1 MVQTG
6 RQYRALVRSGGPW
19 GALGTAAGICPGN
32 AGPPLGSASRQDYFR
47 LVPEASPA
55 IRELWAQAR
64 ERLGRSLPEATFDL
78 WIEPL
83 RPVAIQD
90 SDLILTAPAGVRAWV
105 ERRYAG
111 LIAEALRAGGGEV
124 TGVGFCAPGGGEKDA
139 AANEEDVGLNP
150 EYTFDR
156 FVIGSG
162 NRLAHAAAL
171 TVAEAPG
178 ESYNPLFLHGP
189 SGLGKTHLL
198 TAIANYLAASAP
210 SLTVRYTTAES
221 FTNEF
226 VAALHASGVK
236 AFKRRFR
243 DLDVLLIDDVQSLE
257 GKQHTE
263 EEFFHTFNALYE
275 GGSQIVLSADRM
287 PSQLSSLAARLRDR
301 FEWGLTVP
309 IAAPDLPTRLTVLR
323 RLTNEAGLE
332 TSDSAL
338 SELAERID
346 ANIRLLRGALTRV
359 IAHSSLLD
367 RPLSSEL
374 IAEVVPGRQLRREV
388 GPQEISDKVGES
400 YGVSPEE
407 ITGPGR
413 GAKVLRARQVA
424 VYLTRELTD
433 LSLGQI
439 GDRFGG
445 RDHSTVLNSVRRV
458 QAEQEADPDLRRR
471 LEELRGVL
479 HTRESPKA

>member
-1 MVQTG
+1 MKRT
-6 RQYRALVRSGGPW
+6 W
-19 GALGTAAGICPGN
+19 GSIPSTPSTASS
-32 AGPPLGSASRQDYFR
+32 SA
-47 LVPEASPA
+47 PATASPTPP
-55 IRELWAQAR
+55 
-64 ERLGRSLPEATFDL
+64 RS
-78 WIEPL
+78 
-83 RPVAIQD
+83 
-90 SDLILTAPAGVRAWV
+90 
-105 ERRYAG
+105 
-111 LIAEALRAGGGEV
+111 
-124 TGVGFCAPGGGEKDA
+124 
-139 AANEEDVGLNP
+139 
-150 EYTFDR
+150 
-156 FVIGSG
+156 
-162 NRLAHAAAL
+162 

-198 TAIANYLAASAP
+198 TAIANYLAANAP

-275 GGSQIVLSADRM
+275 AGSQIVLSADRM
-287 PSQLSSLAARLRDR
+287 PSQLSALAARLRDR
-301 FEWGLTVP
+301 FEWGLTVR

-332 TSDSAL
+332 TSD
-338 SELAERID
+338 ERT
-346 ANIRLLRGALTRV
+346 LRAGRADRRQ
-359 IAHSSLLD
+359 HPPPPRRPDPRD
-367 RPLSSEL
+367 RPLVAARPAGEQRADRRGHSRPPL
-374 IAEVVPGRQLRREV
+374 APRRRAGGDQRQGRRGLRRLARGDHRP
-388 GPQEISDKVGES
+388 GP
-400 YGVSPEE
+400 
-407 ITGPGR
+407 

-424 VYLTRELTD
+424 IYLTRELTD

-458 QAEQEADPDLRRR
+458 QAEQDRPRLRRR

-479 HTRESPKA
+479 HTPGRPELDRRSPL

>member
-1 MVQTG
+1 MPQATP
-6 RQYRALVRSGGPW
+6 AVRDLW
-19 GALGTAAGICPGN
+19 D
-32 AGPPLGSASRQDYFR
+32 Q
-47 LVPEASPA
+47 V
-55 IRELWAQAR
+55 REHLR
-64 ERLGRSLPEATFDL
+64 RSLPEATFDL

-83 RPVAIQD
+83 RPVAVQD
-90 SDLILTAPAGVRAWV
+90 ESLILTAPAGVRAWV

-111 LIAEALRAGGGEV
+111 LIAEALKAGGSEV
-124 TGVGFCAPGGGEKDA
+124 TSVGFCAPGGGEAEA
-139 AANEEDVGLNP
+139 APNEEDVALNP

-198 TAIANYLAASAP
+198 TAIANYLAANAP

-226 VAALHASGVK
+226 VGALHASGIK
-236 AFKRRFR
+236 AFKRRYR

-332 TSDSAL
+332 TSEGAL
-338 SELAERID
+338 AELAERID

-374 IAEVVPGRQLRREV
+374 IAEVVPGRSARRDV
-388 GPQEISDKVGES
+388 GPEEISAKVGEA
-400 YGVSPEE
+400 YGVSADE

-413 GAKVLRARQVA
+413 AAKILRARQVA

-471 LEELRGVL
+471 LEQLRGVL
-479 HTRESPKA
+479 HTGGDAKA

>member
-1 MVQTG
+1 M
-6 RQYRALVRSGGPW
+6 
-19 GALGTAAGICPGN
+19 
-32 AGPPLGSASRQDYFR
+32 
-47 LVPEASPA
+47 
-55 IRELWAQAR
+55 RELWAQAR

-90 SDLILTAPAGVRAWV
+90 GDLILTAPAGVRAWV

-111 LIAEALRAGGGEV
+111 LITEALRAGGGE
-124 TGVGFCAPGGGEKDA
+124 A
-139 AANEEDVGLNP
+139 A
-150 EYTFDR
+150 
-156 FVIGSG
+156 GSG
-162 NRLAHAAAL
+162 SARPAGAKAR
-171 TVAEAPG
+171 
-178 ESYNPLFLHGP
+178 PLPMKRTWGSIRSTP
-189 SGLGKTHLL
+189 STASSSARATASPMPPRSRSPRRRASPTTRSSSTDPPGLGKTHLL

-236 AFKRRFR
+236 AFKRRYR

-332 TSDSAL
+332 TSDGAL

-367 RPLSSEL
+367 RPVSSEL
-374 IAEVVPGRQLRREV
+374 IAEVVPGRRPRREV
-388 GPQEISDKVGES
+388 D
-400 YGVSPEE
+400 PEE
-407 ITGPGR
+407 ISGRVAESSASAPRRSPAPAAPPGSS
-413 GAKVLRARQVA
+413 VPARWRC
-424 VYLTRELTD
+424 T
-433 LSLGQI
+433 
-439 GDRFGG
+439 
-445 RDHSTVLNSVRRV
+445 
-458 QAEQEADPDLRRR
+458 
-471 LEELRGVL
+471 
-479 HTRESPKA
+479 